1 MTKTHQVRNGATLAF
16 AALLTKVVGYMN
28 AANPVA
34 GGASR
39 RAVAGD
45 EFFRRFPATH
55 PFLLAELTEAAER
68 LESQTDGAV
77 HPALYPILALLSRLR
92 PSSGAPARES
102 ARRLKDTKANKGEP
116 PDGDDG
122 DRREIEGSG
131 AGAGADLDLD
141 PAAFAPAVRRCAR
154 GRVHA
159 VRAAAARALAP
170 LIRAQ
175 DVARALSETFRDAAA
190 FGDDWTSSVS
200 PPSGT
205 SRVSSR
211 ARRPRLGYNAAHGAL
226 LCAAELL
233 GAEGPA
239 EAGTAA
245 HAMAAVETAAEGLSL
260 CSYLADP
267 EASPVAAA
275 AAAWAL
281 CAHETLRLA
290 RLTRTRLERERAKNE
305 LKTANTANSISEE
318 MTDSF
323 FSASRRLTRLARAA
337 CDVPATARGF
347 VAASGGGDAARRA
360 ARAGV
365 SVAPG
370 DVEWFKRAARLR
382 CVAALDTTGFGV
394 REPGSDGASGEASS
408 EEEEEEEKE
417 IRSVDETR
425 LQTSAKF
432 SGAYDETYEAGSDD
446 DGSIMTKGRRRDDAF
461 RAFVTTLHPSV
472 PYESRASALRALRD
486 AGASRV
492 LHSLGPKRFV
502 ALKRFVAE
510 TLLPSEKRHACA
522 RRALEIIEQWTGF
535 LSGKFLE
542 SQSLDLSPELWRVV
556 EKRAS
561 ADANERVRCAATRA
575 LGKLAGARVERL
587 TERRRMA
594 GRHGEKE
601 DVGNEEAFDARC
613 CTSLVALVKAGSA
626 PERPL
631 DVRRAAARAL
641 ANSKILWFLNHPKD
655 EDAET
660 KTLDALE
667 GAVEGK
673 KGKPLSPLRAACLVA
688 WTAAFELI
696 EDEDEP
702 TRDVA
707 AVACARAA
715 GADEGA
721 QTEATLRASFAAVAA
736 SFAGASAFEDACH
749 AFVSGGFWDESQ
761 NGETHTIEKP
771 LRDAVNETKG
781 ARRLFDREADNH
793 HAEGLL
799 LAQLAARAVAEV
811 PGTVTKQFAAARLI
825 GTARALAAAARTLAS
840 THEDDDDEASGKA
853 FFPGWAGGATN
864 HGAAFEIVNRACLAL
879 WAYARAADAD
889 ARADARVI
897 IKQERVTE
905 QFEAACLGPAA
916 AAAWRAAE
924 ATVASETGGLDGT
937 PVTLFGKAFRTYDP
951 CFLLR

>member
-1 MTKTHQVRNGATLAF
+1 MAT
-16 AALLTKVVGYMN
+16 
-28 AANPVA
+28 
-34 GGASR
+34 
-39 RAVAGD
+39 
-45 EFFRRFPATH
+45 
-55 PFLLAELTEAAER
+55 
-68 LESQTDGAV
+68 
-77 HPALYPILALLSRLR
+77 
-92 PSSGAPARES
+92 
-102 ARRLKDTKANKGEP
+102 
-116 PDGDDG
+116 
-122 DRREIEGSG
+122 
-131 AGAGADLDLD
+131 
-141 PAAFAPAVRRCAR
+141 
-154 GRVHA
+154 
-159 VRAAAARALAP
+159 
-170 LIRAQ
+170 
-175 DVARALSETFRDAAA
+175 
-190 FGDDWTSSVS
+190 TS
-200 PPSGT
+200 
-205 SRVSSR
+205 
-211 ARRPRLGYNAAHGAL
+211 
-226 LCAAELL
+226 
-233 GAEGPA
+233 
-239 EAGTAA
+239 
-245 HAMAAVETAAEGLSL
+245 
-260 CSYLADP
+260 
-267 EASPVAAA
+267 
-275 AAAWAL
+275 
-281 CAHETLRLA
+281 
-290 RLTRTRLERERAKNE
+290 
-305 LKTANTANSISEE
+305 
-318 MTDSF
+318 
-323 FSASRRLTRLARAA
+323 
-337 CDVPATARGF
+337 
-347 VAASGGGDAARRA
+347 
-360 ARAGV
+360 
-365 SVAPG
+365 
-370 DVEWFKRAARLR
+370 
-382 CVAALDTTGFGV
+382 
-394 REPGSDGASGEASS
+394 
-408 EEEEEEEKE
+408 
-417 IRSVDETR
+417 
-425 LQTSAKF
+425 
-432 SGAYDETYEAGSDD
+432 YDETYEAGSDD

-667 GAVEGK
+667 GAFKRK

-825 GTARALAAAARTLAS
+825 GTARALAAAARTAAS

-864 HGAAFEIVNRACLAL
+864 HGAAFAIVNRACLAL

-889 ARADARVI
+889 ARADARVVLE
-897 IKQERVTE
+897 QERVTE
-905 QFEAACLGPAA
+905 QFEAAHLGPAA

-924 ATVASETGGLDGT
+924 ASVASETGGLDGT
-937 PVTLFGKAFRTYDP
+937 PETLFGKAFRTYDP

>member
-28 AANPVA
+28 AANPAA

-131 AGAGADLDLD
+131 AGASADLDLD

-175 DVARALSETFRDAAA
+175 DVARALAETFRDAAA

-305 LKTANTANSISEE
+305 LKTAKTANSISEE
-318 MTDSF
+318 MSDSF

-347 VAASGGGDAARRA
+347 VAASGGATPRG
-360 ARAGV
+360 
-365 SVAPG
+365 
-370 DVEWFKRAARLR
+370 ARLAPASPSR
-382 CVAALDTTGFGV
+382 
-394 REPGSDGASGEASS
+394 PGTSSGSS
-408 EEEEEEEKE
+408 EP
-417 IRSVDETR
+417 RVF
-425 LQTSAKF
+425 A
-432 SGAYDETYEAGSDD
+432 
-446 DGSIMTKGRRRDDAF
+446 
-461 RAFVTTLHPSV
+461 
-472 PYESRASALRALRD
+472 
-486 AGASRV
+486 ASR
-492 LHSLGPKRFV
+492 RW
-502 ALKRFVAE
+502 
-510 TLLPSEKRHACA
+510 T
-522 RRALEIIEQWTGF
+522 RRALE
-535 LSGKFLE
+535 SGN
-542 SQSLDLSPELWRVV
+542 P
-556 EKRAS
+556 
-561 ADANERVRCAATRA
+561 
-575 LGKLAGARVERL
+575 AR
-587 TERRRMA
+587 TERPAKRLRRRRRRRKRRFVPST
-594 GRHGEKE
+594 RHVCKRLQ
-601 DVGNEEAFDARC
+601 NF
-613 CTSLVALVKAGSA
+613 
-626 PERPL
+626 PERTT
-631 DVRRAAARAL
+631 RRTT
-641 ANSKILWFLNHPKD
+641 P
-655 EDAET
+655 
-660 KTLDALE
+660 
-667 GAVEGK
+667 
-673 KGKPLSPLRAACLVA
+673 
-688 WTAAFELI
+688 
-696 EDEDEP
+696 
-702 TRDVA
+702 
-707 AVACARAA
+707 
-715 GADEGA
+715 A
-721 QTEATLRASFAAVAA
+721 QTT
-736 SFAGASAFEDACH
+736 
-749 AFVSGGFWDESQ
+749 
-761 NGETHTIEKP
+761 
-771 LRDAVNETKG
+771 
-781 ARRLFDREADNH
+781 
-793 HAEGLL
+793 
-799 LAQLAARAVAEV
+799 
-811 PGTVTKQFAAARLI
+811 
-825 GTARALAAAARTLAS
+825 TAPS
-840 THEDDDDEASGKA
+840 
-853 FFPGWAGGATN
+853 
-864 HGAAFEIVNRACLAL
+864 
-879 WAYARAADAD
+879 
-889 ARADARVI
+889 
-897 IKQERVTE
+897 
-905 QFEAACLGPAA
+905 
-916 AAAWRAAE
+916 
-924 ATVASETGGLDGT
+924 
-937 PVTLFGKAFRTYDP
+937 
-951 CFLLR
+951 